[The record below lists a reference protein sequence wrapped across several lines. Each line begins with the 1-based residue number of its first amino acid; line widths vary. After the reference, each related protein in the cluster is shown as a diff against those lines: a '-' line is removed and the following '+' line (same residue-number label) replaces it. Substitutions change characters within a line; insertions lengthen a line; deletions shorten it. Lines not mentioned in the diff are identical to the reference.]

1 MRCNSSYTRSFPE
14 LWEDPRTMPTFA
26 IFRNEPDIRSFTQG
40 ETIFKEGDPAD
51 CMFAVVEGAVEIEL
65 RSSVVEHIA
74 PGGVFGEMAL
84 IDGLPRSATAVAAA
98 DCNLAVINEKRF
110 LRLIELTPRFAL
122 QMMQVITER
131 LRRSSKS

>member
-1 MRCNSSYTRSFPE
+1 
-14 LWEDPRTMPTFA
+14 MPTFPML
-26 IFRNEPDIRSFTQG
+26 RHEPDIRSFRQG

-65 RSSVVEHIA
+65 RNTVVEHIP

-84 IDGLPRSATAVAAA
+84 IDGLPRSATAVATVDCSLAA
-98 DCNLAVINEKRF
+98 INEKRF
-110 LRLIELTPRFAL
+110 LRLVELTPRFAL

-131 LRRSSKS
+131 LRRSSAN

>member
-1 MRCNSSYTRSFPE
+1 
-14 LWEDPRTMPTFA
+14 MPTFPML
-26 IFRNEPDIRSFTQG
+26 RHEPDIRSFRQG

-65 RSSVVEHIA
+65 RGTVVEHIP

-84 IDGLPRSATAVAAA
+84 IDGLPRSATAVATV
-98 DCNLAVINEKRF
+98 DCNLAAINEKRF
-110 LRLIELTPRFAL
+110 LRLVELTPRFAL

-131 LRRSSKS
+131 LRRTSAS